1 MKTMKMLLFAL
12 LMTTLTV
19 AGCAGRHGYETGAG
33 HREAALQ
40 RGVTETNDLL
50 DRTVKDPARAT
61 QAKAIVQ
68 DIVGEVK
75 QSYKV
80 NQEYHKKLYTLN
92 TNYDAAPEQFTKLL
106 DDLNNA
112 RMASA
117 TKILGMRFKM
127 KSILTPQEWKEFAA
141 AMDRARSH
149 YMPKS
154 DGM

>member
-19 AGCAGRHGYETGAG
+19 AGCAGRHHGSGAEY
-33 HREAALQ
+33 REAAIQ

-50 DRTVKDPARAT
+50 DRTVKDPARAN

-80 NQEYHKKLYTLN
+80 NQEYHKKLYALN

-127 KSILTPQEWKEFAA
+127 KSILTPQEWKEFAD
-141 AMDRARSH
+141 AMNRARSH

>member
-1 MKTMKMLLFAL
+1 MKTANVMLLV
-12 LMTTLTV
+12 LMATTLTV
-19 AGCAGRHGYETGAG
+19 AGCAGRHYGSGAQD
-33 HREAALQ
+33 REAALQ

-50 DRTVKDPARAT
+50 DRTVKDPARAS

-80 NQEYHKKLYTLN
+80 NQEYHKKLYALN

-141 AMDRARSH
+141 AMDRARSR